1 MAARLDRPHASIHE
15 QNPSNPLIDKPFT
28 LWAYYLLNSLNR
40 QYLQGL
46 LIMLVSE
53 KLTLF
58 TPLSKRLGE
67 DPTAQAAAGLQGAMM
82 QALQNNVQTQTAQ
95 ASEQVQASA
104 TQIAT
109 QQVNQASKTSDN
121 LNEAFAK
128 TRVNLQAST
137 ASTPASTQ
145 DTVGSGSATD
155 EFKDYMSKTPEQRL
169 RDSILKEMGLTED
182 QVKAMPPEQQL
193 AIGKEIAERMQ
204 DKVKLAQAEKDNGS
218 SDKGSSQVVDKF
230 LASL

>member
-1 MAARLDRPHASIHE
+1 
-15 QNPSNPLIDKPFT
+15 
-28 LWAYYLLNSLNR
+28 
-40 QYLQGL
+40 
-46 LIMLVSE
+46 MLVSA
-53 KLTLF
+53 KLNQV
-58 TPLSKRLGE
+58 TPLPKRPGE
-67 DPTAQAAAGLQGAMM
+67 NPNADAAAGLQSGLQGAMM
-82 QALQNNVQTQTAQ
+82 QALQSNVQTQTAQ

-104 TQIAT
+104 TQLAT
-109 QQVNQASKTSDN
+109 QQVSQASKISDN
-121 LNEAFAK
+121 VDEAFAK
-128 TRVNLQAST
+128 TRVNLQATT
-137 ASTPASTQ
+137 ASVPADTQ
-145 DTVGSGSATD
+145 NKVGSGSATD

-169 RDSILKEMGLTED
+169 RDSILKEMGLTEG

>member
-1 MAARLDRPHASIHE
+1 
-15 QNPSNPLIDKPFT
+15 
-28 LWAYYLLNSLNR
+28 
-40 QYLQGL
+40 
-46 LIMLVSE
+46 MLVSA
-53 KLTLF
+53 KLNQV
-58 TPLSKRLGE
+58 TPLPKRPGE
-67 DPTAQAAAGLQGAMM
+67 NPNADAAAGLQSGLQGAMM

-104 TQIAT
+104 TQLAT
-109 QQVNQASKTSDN
+109 QQVSQASQASKISDN
-121 LNEAFAK
+121 VDEAFAK
-128 TRVNLQAST
+128 TRVNLQATT
-137 ASTPASTQ
+137 ASVPADTQ
-145 DTVGSGSATD
+145 NKVGSGSATD

-182 QVKAMPPEQQL
+182 QVNAMPPEQQL

-204 DKVKLAQAEKDNGS
+204 DKVKLTQAEKDNGS